1 MADAKTVT
9 IDGKELKCMYCG
21 YDKFWQADTILNKK
35 WLAFFDLE
43 AWSKVGKA
51 YICDKCGYK
60 HEFISKQ
67 GL

>member
-1 MADAKTVT
+1 VSDAKNVT

-21 YDKFWQADTILNKK
+21 YDKFWQSDTMLNAK
-35 WLAFFDLE
+35 WLAALDLE
-43 AWSKVGKA
+43 AWGKTGKA

-60 HEFISKQ
+60 HEFITKK